1 MTNHATQTTHITLAG
16 NFRPEWKQL
25 LDAVG
30 DVTHVDYDPANDA
43 AAADAAREFV
53 QAVLE
58 LSESK

>member
-1 MTNHATQTTHITLAG
+1 MTQTTHITLAG

-25 LDAVG
+25 LDAVS
-30 DVTHVDYDPANDA
+30 DVTHVTHVDYDPANDA